1 MYYYKYKIC
10 SIKTISTQI
19 QDVVS
24 VHRLILVL
32 SSHTDFKIWYGPNL
46 HWGKRIP
53 QKRNISHNL

>member
-1 MYYYKYKIC
+1 MH
-10 SIKTISTQI
+10 IKTISTQI